1 LRQRAVAEI
10 VDRLERAGATVVPHG
25 DSQRVLEFAG
35 TAMVA

>member
-10 VDRLERAGATVVPHG
+10 VDGLERAGATVVPHG